1 MGDRYR
7 RKAEEIRAAA
17 EAMAY
22 GPAREAMFRVADDYE
37 VLAKQADSLQGH
49 LGAAIR
55 TPKKSG

>member
-22 GPAREAMFRVADDYE
+22 APAREAMHRIADDYE
-37 VLAKQADSLQGH
+37 VLAKQADSLEGH
-49 LGAAIR
+49 LGTAVR
-55 TPKKSG
+55 TPKKSS